1 MENSTEKLEQWT
13 GFYRRA
19 QALLRSRRA
28 LRRLSG
34 PELERLIDDYQSLTA
49 DLARARSLGAARETI
64 DQLNR
69 IAVAGHNLLY
79 GQIRPRHAA
88 GASYGVGSFARMV
101 RKHGR
106 AVALSAAVFFGS
118 ALVCFLAVQLY
129 PSLAYD
135 LLSDD
140 FLDFDPASKD
150 NLHNI
155 PHLVRPV
162 VSSLIISNNIQVTLL
177 AFGFGLTAGIGTTVL
192 LLFNGIHLGSVA
204 GWMMLHGKDRALWGW
219 IMPHGGTEL
228 LAICLAGAAGY
239 VLAAAIVAPGQV
251 RRSTALKNAGGDAL
265 VIELGCMVMLV
276 IAGFMEGFVSPSG
289 IDYASRIGV
298 LCVSLGL
305 WAVYFFAAGRTAA
318 ITEPNIP
325 FHHEGPSAA
334 EPQPKLGVSPA
345 KAQRPQRSEKP
356 DENHW

>member
-1 MENSTEKLEQWT
+1 MQDAAEKLEQWT
-13 GFYRRA
+13 RFHERA
-19 QALLRSRRA
+19 QTLLRSGRRA

-34 PELERLIDDYQSLTA
+34 AELARLIDDYQALTA
-49 DLARARSLGAARETI
+49 DLARARSLGAARETV

-79 GQIRPRHAA
+79 GQIRLRDTAA
-88 GASYGVGSFARMV
+88 PSYGPGTFARVV
-101 RKHGR
+101 RKYAW
-106 AVALSAAVFFGS
+106 AVALSAMMFFGS
-118 ALVCFLAVQLY
+118 ALVSFVAVQFY
-129 PSLAYD
+129 PSLGYD
-135 LLSDD
+135 LLADG
-140 FLDFDPASKD
+140 FIEFDPASPD

-155 PHLVRPV
+155 PSLARPV

-251 RRSTALKNAGGDAL
+251 RRSTALKNGGGDAL

-276 IAGFMEGFVSPSG
+276 IAGLIEGFVSPSD
-289 IDYASRIGV
+289 IDYQSRIGV
-298 LCVSLGL
+298 LVVSLGL
-305 WAVYFFAAGRTAA
+305 WAVYFFAAGQASPLASTS
-318 ITEPNIP
+318 
-325 FHHEGPSAA
+325 HEQVDSIRA
-334 EPQPKLGVSPA
+334 
-345 KAQRPQRSEKP
+345 
-356 DENHW
+356 N